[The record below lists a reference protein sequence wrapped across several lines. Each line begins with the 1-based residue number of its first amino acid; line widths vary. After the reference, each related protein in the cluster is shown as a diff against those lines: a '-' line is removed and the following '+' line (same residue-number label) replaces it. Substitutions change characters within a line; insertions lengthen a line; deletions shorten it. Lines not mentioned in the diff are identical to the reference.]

1 MELSDLDL
9 IRTLSQSNWELRTL
23 HKAHSRYEEELKAL
37 DARAAL
43 TPPEQIRK
51 REIQKQK
58 LAGKDRMMAICA
70 EHRRAEQAAKPGRN
84 TRRGLPDLT
93 A

>member
-1 MELSDLDL
+1 MELSDLEL

-23 HKAHSRYEEELKAL
+23 YKAHSRYEEELKAL

-43 TPPEQIRK
+43 TPAEAIRK

-70 EHRRAEQAAKPGRN
+70 EHRRAEAKPRP
-84 TRRGLPDLT
+84 RRSPPDLT